1 MASFPTLVKHDPDSH
16 VFYDAD
22 WCDWLT
28 ARGFPVDGS
37 TIVTVVY
44 TVAAP
49 ATKTFEE
56 LTAAISRVGI
66 SGVPLNTNILVKAT
80 ITMPEVFLSS
90 GVVTD
95 DFSFTL
101 RGAPK

>member
-1 MASFPTLVKHDPDSH
+1 MGTFPTKIKHDPDRH
-16 VFYDAD
+16 LFYDAD

-56 LTAAISRVGI
+56 LNGAVSRVGI
-66 SGVPLNTNILVKAT
+66 SGVPLNTNILVTAT

-90 GVVTD
+90 GVITD